1 MVFFTENM
9 FTLVVVM
16 CFGVTLYLFKE
27 MSSIGLSPQHSD
39 KSALGRPDQGADLTE

>member
-1 MVFFTENM
+1 
-9 FTLVVVM
+9 
-16 CFGVTLYLFKE
+16 

>member
-1 MVFFTENM
+1 VT
-9 FTLVVVM
+9 

-39 KSALGRPDQGADLTE
+39 KSTLGRPDQGADLTE